1 MTISEVYASASSTV
15 KNKILAGIMQK
26 GISYSAAWNWCTGC
40 RAPKKITRSVV
51 VAVINKETGGHYT
64 EEELWPE

>member
-1 MTISEVYASASSTV
+1 MTIVEVYSAATATV

-26 GISYSAAWNWCTGC
+26 GISYSSAWNWCTGS
-40 RAPKKITRSVV
+40 RQPKKIIRPVV

-64 EEELWPE
+64 ETELWPE